1 MAVATSS
8 SQEHALGNLEKE
20 GILGYFQA
28 VITGNMV
35 SRGKPWPEIYE
46 KACRALDLP
55 QETES
60 AEIPVQSRMPQEQ
73 DPGTAA
79 GLQTN
84 R

>member
-1 MAVATSS
+1 MDSGFYT
-8 SQEHALGNLEKE
+8 
-20 GILGYFQA
+20 
-28 VITGNMV
+28 
-35 SRGKPWPEIYE
+35 
-46 KACRALDLP
+46 

-79 GLQTN
+79 RLQTN